1 MNNEEGD
8 EKKVVVRVDA
18 DLQEL
23 MPMYLE
29 NRRKDIESILAALA
43 TADYP
48 AIGNLAHRMKGSGGG
63 YGLDGLSE
71 IGREMESSA
80 KDKNDDRIR
89 KAVGELANYLDR
101 IKIVYG

>member
-8 EKKVVVRVDA
+8 KVIIRVDA
-18 DLQEL
+18 DLEEL
-23 MPMYLE
+23 MPTYLE

-48 AIGNLAHRMKGSGGG
+48 AIETLGHRMKGSGGG
-63 YGLDGLSE
+63 YGLDGISE
-71 IGREMESSA
+71 IGREIELSA
-80 KDKNDDRIR
+80 KDKNGDRIR
-89 KAVGELANYLDR
+89 KAVVALANYLDR